1 MLFNTIARLKEGD
14 RVKFSGQFV
23 TRGPGIAKAGC
34 AIERSVTRDGGMSEP
49 QLIFRF
55 TEVAPL

>member
-14 RVKFSGQFV
+14 RVKFSG
-23 TRGPGIAKAGC
+23 RGPGIAKAGC

>member
-23 TRGPGIAKAGC
+23 TGSRHRQGGLRNRA
-34 AIERSVTRDGGMSEP
+34 ERDDGGMSEH